1 MPTVTLSDEFHST
14 MASEALRSMI
24 EELTQEMAKLGS
36 AASSHYAR
44 ALCSMPNL
52 RSLCL
57 NRINLSDEFYSTMA
71 SEASRSKI
79 EDITHMNPGL
89 SSAAYYCPT
98 VTLSDEFDITMASEA
113 LRYKIEELKHD
124 TVKLGSAA
132 SSHYARGLCS
142 MPNLRSLYLYNV
154 KLSDEFYSTMAS
166 EASSSKI
173 GQVTHDT
180 AKLGSAASSHYARA
194 LCSMPNLRSLN
205 LDCMKLS
212 DEFYSTMASEAS
224 RSKIKRLQHWNTDM
238 SSASLHM
245 PYVTL
250 SDEFHSTIAFEAL
263 RSKIEELE
271 HETAK
276 LGSAASSHFA
286 KGLCSMP
293 NLRSLNLNRVTLSD
307 EFYLT
312 MASEASRS
320 KIKNLTHENA
330 DLGSVASSHYARGLC
345 SMPNLRSLRLDS
357 VKLSD
362 EFYSTMAS
370 EASRSKIETLN
381 HMTADLGSTASSH
394 YARGLCFMPNL
405 RSLNLFSVKL
415 SDKFYS
421 TMACEASQSKIEG
434 LYHYNADL
442 GFAASSHYARGLCL
456 MPNLRSLKLADV
468 KLNDKFYSSMAS
480 DASKSKIET
489 LRHRDADLGS
499 AASSHYARG
508 LCSMPNLRSLELDC
522 VKLSDEF
529 YSTMASEASRS
540 KIEELE
546 HRTADL
552 EPAASSHY
560 ARGLCFMPNLRS
572 LNLFSVKL
580 SDKFYST
587 MASEASRSKIEKLK
601 HKTADLGS
609 HASSHYA
616 RGLCSMPNLRSLGL
630 NIVKLSDEF
639 YSTMATEASRSKI
652 EELSHKTADLGP
664 AASSHYARGLCFM
677 PNLRSLNL
685 NHVKLSDEFYSTM
698 ATDALRSKIEK
709 LKHHSADV
717 GSAASSYYARGL
729 CFMPNLRSLN
739 LSSVRLSDEF
749 FSTMATE
756 APKSKIE
763 ELTHDTAKLGSAAS
777 SHFAR
782 GLCSMPNLQ
791 SLYLD
796 DVKLSDE
803 FYSTIST
810 EASRSKIE
818 KLKHK
823 TADLGP
829 AASSHYAKG
838 LCFMQNLR
846 SLFLDDVKLSDEF
859 YSTIS
864 TEASRS
870 KIEKLKHKTADL
882 GPAASSYYAKG
893 LCSMQNLRSL
903 NLDSSELS
911 DEFYST
917 MATNASRSKIED
929 LTHLGSDLGSA
940 ASSHYARGLCFMPN
954 LRSLELNSVK
964 LSDEFYSTMGSES
977 SKSKI
982 QTLSMGHVSITPCRL
997 QSILSLSRLQ
1007 SLSLRD
1013 ISRVDMDDREI
1024 LTRQITSVDEL
1035 SVDGEHVTSLWNLG
1049 LHTSCPRV
1057 KTLKLDWSRWE
1068 DVSSDIVTM
1077 ACCPFHHLTHLHIQG
1092 NSFHLTSTT
1101 LNDHVS
1107 FCKGVETSCP
1117 RLTKLY
1123 ISYIDLYTKAAE
1135 IIKLMKMHPH
1145 LTSIELNMCH
1155 TSADLDPLI
1164 SEVNSEG
1171 KLTVT
1176 VKHGVCEDSTTV
1188 R

>member
-1 MPTVTLSDEFHST
+1 
-14 MASEALRSMI
+14 
-24 EELTQEMAKLGS
+24 
-36 AASSHYAR
+36 
-44 ALCSMPNL
+44 
-52 RSLCL
+52 
-57 NRINLSDEFYSTMA
+57 
-71 SEASRSKI
+71 
-79 EDITHMNPGL
+79 
-89 SSAAYYCPT
+89 
-98 VTLSDEFDITMASEA
+98 
-113 LRYKIEELKHD
+113 
-124 TVKLGSAA
+124 
-132 SSHYARGLCS
+132 
-142 MPNLRSLYLYNV
+142 
-154 KLSDEFYSTMAS
+154 
-166 EASSSKI
+166 
-173 GQVTHDT
+173 
-180 AKLGSAASSHYARA
+180 
-194 LCSMPNLRSLN
+194 
-205 LDCMKLS
+205 
-212 DEFYSTMASEAS
+212 
-224 RSKIKRLQHWNTDM
+224 M

-307 EFYLT
+307 EFYL
-312 MASEASRS
+312 
-320 KIKNLTHENA
+320 
-330 DLGSVASSHYARGLC
+330 
-345 SMPNLRSLRLDS
+345 
-357 VKLSD
+357 
-362 EFYSTMAS
+362 TMAS

-480 DASKSKIET
+480 DASKSKIEK
-489 LRHRDADLGS
+489 LSHERVDLGS
-499 AASSHYARG
+499 SASSHYARG
-508 LCSMPNLRSLELDC
+508 LCSMPNLRSLYLD
-522 VKLSDEF
+522 
-529 YSTMASEASRS
+529 
-540 KIEELE
+540 
-546 HRTADL
+546 
-552 EPAASSHY
+552 
-560 ARGLCFMPNLRS
+560 N
-572 LNLFSVKL
+572 
-580 SDKFYST
+580 
-587 MASEASRSKIEKLK
+587 
-601 HKTADLGS
+601 
-609 HASSHYA
+609 
-616 RGLCSMPNLRSLGL
+616 
-630 NIVKLSDEF
+630 
-639 YSTMATEASRSKI
+639 
-652 EELSHKTADLGP
+652 
-664 AASSHYARGLCFM
+664 
-677 PNLRSLNL
+677 
-685 NHVKLSDEFYSTM
+685 VKLSDEFYSTM
-698 ATDALRSKIEK
+698 ATD
-709 LKHHSADV
+709 
-717 GSAASSYYARGL
+717 
-729 CFMPNLRSLN
+729 
-739 LSSVRLSDEF
+739 
-749 FSTMATE
+749 
-756 APKSKIE
+756 
-763 ELTHDTAKLGSAAS
+763 
-777 SHFAR
+777 
-782 GLCSMPNLQ
+782 
-791 SLYLD
+791 
-796 DVKLSDE
+796 
-803 FYSTIST
+803 
-810 EASRSKIE
+810 ASRSKIE

-864 TEASRS
+864 TEASR
-870 KIEKLKHKTADL
+870 
-882 GPAASSYYAKG
+882 
-893 LCSMQNLRSL
+893 
-903 NLDSSELS
+903 
-911 DEFYST
+911 
-917 MATNASRSKIED
+917 
-929 LTHLGSDLGSA
+929 
-940 ASSHYARGLCFMPN
+940 
-954 LRSLELNSVK
+954 
-964 LSDEFYSTMGSES
+964 
-977 SKSKI
+977 SKI

>member
-1 MPTVTLSDEFHST
+1 
-14 MASEALRSMI
+14 
-24 EELTQEMAKLGS
+24 
-36 AASSHYAR
+36 
-44 ALCSMPNL
+44 
-52 RSLCL
+52 
-57 NRINLSDEFYSTMA
+57 
-71 SEASRSKI
+71 
-79 EDITHMNPGL
+79 
-89 SSAAYYCPT
+89 
-98 VTLSDEFDITMASEA
+98 
-113 LRYKIEELKHD
+113 
-124 TVKLGSAA
+124 
-132 SSHYARGLCS
+132 
-142 MPNLRSLYLYNV
+142 
-154 KLSDEFYSTMAS
+154 
-166 EASSSKI
+166 
-173 GQVTHDT
+173 
-180 AKLGSAASSHYARA
+180 
-194 LCSMPNLRSLN
+194 
-205 LDCMKLS
+205 
-212 DEFYSTMASEAS
+212 
-224 RSKIKRLQHWNTDM
+224 M

-320 KIKNLTHENA
+320 KI
-330 DLGSVASSHYARGLC
+330 
-345 SMPNLRSLRLDS
+345 
-357 VKLSD
+357 
-362 EFYSTMAS
+362 
-370 EASRSKIETLN
+370 
-381 HMTADLGSTASSH
+381 
-394 YARGLCFMPNL
+394 
-405 RSLNLFSVKL
+405 
-415 SDKFYS
+415 
-421 TMACEASQSKIEG
+421 
-434 LYHYNADL
+434 
-442 GFAASSHYARGLCL
+442 
-456 MPNLRSLKLADV
+456 
-468 KLNDKFYSSMAS
+468 
-480 DASKSKIET
+480 
-489 LRHRDADLGS
+489 
-499 AASSHYARG
+499 
-508 LCSMPNLRSLELDC
+508 
-522 VKLSDEF
+522 
-529 YSTMASEASRS
+529 
-540 KIEELE
+540 EELE

-601 HKTADLGS
+601 HKTADLG
-609 HASSHYA
+609 
-616 RGLCSMPNLRSLGL
+616 
-630 NIVKLSDEF
+630 
-639 YSTMATEASRSKI
+639 
-652 EELSHKTADLGP
+652 
-664 AASSHYARGLCFM
+664 
-677 PNLRSLNL
+677 
-685 NHVKLSDEFYSTM
+685 
-698 ATDALRSKIEK
+698 
-709 LKHHSADV
+709 
-717 GSAASSYYARGL
+717 
-729 CFMPNLRSLN
+729 
-739 LSSVRLSDEF
+739 
-749 FSTMATE
+749 
-756 APKSKIE
+756 
-763 ELTHDTAKLGSAAS
+763 
-777 SHFAR
+777 
-782 GLCSMPNLQ
+782 
-791 SLYLD
+791 
-796 DVKLSDE
+796 
-803 FYSTIST
+803 
-810 EASRSKIE
+810 
-818 KLKHK
+818 
-823 TADLGP
+823 P

-864 TEASRS
+864 TEASR
-870 KIEKLKHKTADL
+870 
-882 GPAASSYYAKG
+882 
-893 LCSMQNLRSL
+893 
-903 NLDSSELS
+903 
-911 DEFYST
+911 
-917 MATNASRSKIED
+917 
-929 LTHLGSDLGSA
+929 
-940 ASSHYARGLCFMPN
+940 
-954 LRSLELNSVK
+954 
-964 LSDEFYSTMGSES
+964 
-977 SKSKI
+977 SKI

>member
-1 MPTVTLSDEFHST
+1 
-14 MASEALRSMI
+14 
-24 EELTQEMAKLGS
+24 
-36 AASSHYAR
+36 
-44 ALCSMPNL
+44 
-52 RSLCL
+52 
-57 NRINLSDEFYSTMA
+57 
-71 SEASRSKI
+71 
-79 EDITHMNPGL
+79 
-89 SSAAYYCPT
+89 
-98 VTLSDEFDITMASEA
+98 
-113 LRYKIEELKHD
+113 
-124 TVKLGSAA
+124 
-132 SSHYARGLCS
+132 
-142 MPNLRSLYLYNV
+142 
-154 KLSDEFYSTMAS
+154 
-166 EASSSKI
+166 
-173 GQVTHDT
+173 
-180 AKLGSAASSHYARA
+180 
-194 LCSMPNLRSLN
+194 
-205 LDCMKLS
+205 
-212 DEFYSTMASEAS
+212 
-224 RSKIKRLQHWNTDM
+224 M

-370 EASRSKIETLN
+370 EASRSKIE
-381 HMTADLGSTASSH
+381 
-394 YARGLCFMPNL
+394 
-405 RSLNLFSVKL
+405 
-415 SDKFYS
+415 
-421 TMACEASQSKIEG
+421 
-434 LYHYNADL
+434 
-442 GFAASSHYARGLCL
+442 
-456 MPNLRSLKLADV
+456 
-468 KLNDKFYSSMAS
+468 
-480 DASKSKIET
+480 
-489 LRHRDADLGS
+489 
-499 AASSHYARG
+499 
-508 LCSMPNLRSLELDC
+508 
-522 VKLSDEF
+522 
-529 YSTMASEASRS
+529 
-540 KIEELE
+540 ELE

-601 HKTADLGS
+601 HKTADLG
-609 HASSHYA
+609 
-616 RGLCSMPNLRSLGL
+616 
-630 NIVKLSDEF
+630 
-639 YSTMATEASRSKI
+639 
-652 EELSHKTADLGP
+652 
-664 AASSHYARGLCFM
+664 
-677 PNLRSLNL
+677 
-685 NHVKLSDEFYSTM
+685 
-698 ATDALRSKIEK
+698 
-709 LKHHSADV
+709 
-717 GSAASSYYARGL
+717 
-729 CFMPNLRSLN
+729 
-739 LSSVRLSDEF
+739 
-749 FSTMATE
+749 
-756 APKSKIE
+756 
-763 ELTHDTAKLGSAAS
+763 
-777 SHFAR
+777 
-782 GLCSMPNLQ
+782 
-791 SLYLD
+791 
-796 DVKLSDE
+796 
-803 FYSTIST
+803 
-810 EASRSKIE
+810 
-818 KLKHK
+818 
-823 TADLGP
+823 P

-864 TEASRS
+864 TEASR
-870 KIEKLKHKTADL
+870 
-882 GPAASSYYAKG
+882 
-893 LCSMQNLRSL
+893 
-903 NLDSSELS
+903 
-911 DEFYST
+911 
-917 MATNASRSKIED
+917 
-929 LTHLGSDLGSA
+929 
-940 ASSHYARGLCFMPN
+940 
-954 LRSLELNSVK
+954 
-964 LSDEFYSTMGSES
+964 
-977 SKSKI
+977 SKI